1 MGLITANELLKE
13 QLVENLIQGI
23 PSLEKKVFDEIMT
36 FIDSFEGVG
45 GNFNIGTLTAEKL
58 TEIESRINQIL
69 LRGGYPTKVQTF
81 IQDFGKVTINTD
93 LLLNANGFDTR
104 PVQLSDME
112 RKWKKTTFDTLIDSG
127 LREDFKRPI
136 LKILDD
142 AISYGDG
149 ISSVRQTLRDY
160 VIGNKDKSGKLKS
173 YLTQTARD
181 SVSQMQGQQM
191 QSVANA
197 VGYEGIRYVGG
208 LLKDSRGQ
216 CTHWIQDLKGFIPK
230 DQLQSEIDLAVEN
243 QKNKLVEGPH
253 KWGGMMPNTTV
264 DNFMVK
270 RGGFNCTHTALPKR
284 KK

>member
-13 QLVENLIQGI
+13 KLVDNLLQGI
-23 PSLEKKVFDEIMT
+23 PSLEKQVFDEIMA
-36 FIDSFEGVG
+36 FLDSFEGVG
-45 GNFNIGTLTAEKL
+45 GNFNIGTLTAERL
-58 TEIESRINQIL
+58 TEIEQRINQIL
-69 LRGGYPTKVQTF
+69 VRGGYPAKVQTF

-112 RKWKKTTFDTLIDSG
+112 RKWKKLTGDTLLDSG

-142 AISYGDG
+142 AISYGDS
-149 ISSVRQTLRDY
+149 INSVRQTLQDY
-160 VIGNKDKSGKLKS
+160 VVGNKDKSGKLKS

-191 QSVANA
+191 QAVANA
-197 VGYEGIRYVGG
+197 VGFEGIRYVGG
-208 LLKDSRGQ
+208 LLTDSRGQ
-216 CTHWIQDLKGFIPK
+216 CTHWVRDLNGFIPK
-230 DQLQSEIDLAVEN
+230 ERLQAEIDLAYKN
-243 QKNKLVEGPH
+243 QTAKLIEGKH
-253 KWGGMMPNTTV
+253 KWGGMMPNTTP

>member
-1 MGLITANELLKE
+1 MGLITDNELLKE
-13 QLVENLIQGI
+13 RLVDNLIQGI
-23 PSLEKKVFDEIMT
+23 PSIEKTVFDEIMN
-36 FIDSFEGVG
+36 FLDSFEGVG

-58 TEIESRINQIL
+58 TEIEARINQIL
-69 LRGGYPTKVQTF
+69 IRGGYPAKVQTF

-112 RKWKKTTFDTLIDSG
+112 RKWKKLTADTLIDSG

-149 ISSVRQTLRDY
+149 IGSVRQTLQDY

-216 CTHWIQDLKGFIPK
+216 CSHWIQDLKGFIPK
-230 DQLQSEIDLAVEN
+230 ENLQAEITLAYKN
-243 QKNKLVEGPH
+243 QTAKLVEGPH

-270 RGGFNCTHTALPKR
+270 RGGFNCTHTAMPKR
-284 KK
+284 KR

>member
-13 QLVENLIQGI
+13 QLVDNLLQGI
-23 PSLEKKVFDEIMT
+23 PSLEKQVFEEIMT
-36 FIDSFEGVG
+36 FLDSFEGVG

-58 TEIESRINQIL
+58 NEIEARINQIL
-69 LRGGYPTKVQTF
+69 IRGGYPVKVQTF

-93 LLLNANGFDTR
+93 LLLNANGFNTR

-142 AISYGDG
+142 SISYGDG
-149 ISSVRQTLRDY
+149 IGSVRQTLQDY

-230 DQLQSEIDLAVEN
+230 DKLQYEIDLAVKN
-243 QKNKLVEGPH
+243 QKAKLVEGPH
-253 KWGGMMPNTTV
+253 KWGGMMPNTTP

-270 RGGFNCTHTALPKR
+270 RGGFNCTHTAMPKR